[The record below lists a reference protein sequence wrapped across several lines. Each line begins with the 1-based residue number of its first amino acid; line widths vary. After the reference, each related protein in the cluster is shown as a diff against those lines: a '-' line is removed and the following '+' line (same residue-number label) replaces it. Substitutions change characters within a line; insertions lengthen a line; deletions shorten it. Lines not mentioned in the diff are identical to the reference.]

1 MASDRARIRRS
12 IILNHP
18 LGGGGVGLL
27 RESGLIDSKS
37 HMSRIWGKGLLSECR
52 RLVDHR
58 TVPSHMTNLR
68 YDETMQGTV
77 IGFGGTGNARGR
89 TEM

>member
-12 IILNHP
+12 VILNHP
-18 LGGGGVGLL
+18 LGGGGAGLL

-37 HMSRIWGKGLLSECR
+37 HMARIWGKGLVGDDR
-52 RLVDHR
+52 RIVDR
-58 TVPSHMTNLR
+58 RAIPGQMTNLR

-77 IGFGGTGNARGR
+77 IGFGGTGNAKGR